1 MEQRL
6 KKLLAGFLIS
16 ILTLSI
22 TSAVAASPSAKP
34 TPKVSTKETK
44 KPVVKK
50 KATKKPVVKK
60 KAKKKPAVKKKVVKK
75 KKKSK
80 GKKLPRLQPVNC
92 FKKSWPSEFTQNGE
106 VFAKIPIRDELKCE
120 ASDNYKPAK
129 AFLRADLKKCD
140 EFACGNVTVASEAGC
155 TWWEVNS
162 TFERIDLTTGKIDA
176 TLGSLRTIS
185 RGTKTKEIQTIMLIS
200 QIKHKDADGKI
211 LKNIKASGIEV
222 SCHHDAVPDLT
233 IRNFFTAN

>member
-1 MEQRL
+1 M

-34 TPKVSTKETK
+34 TPKVSTKESK

-60 KAKKKPAVKKKVVKK
+60 KAKKKPVVKK
-75 KKKSK
+75 KKIVKK
-80 GKKLPRLQPVNC
+80 KKKLPRLQPVLC
-92 FKKSWPSEFTQNGE
+92 FGKSWPPSGFTQNGE
-106 VFAKIPIRDELKCE
+106 VFAKIPTAAQLQCE
-120 ASDNYKPAK
+120 ASDNYKVAK
-129 AFLRADLKKCD
+129 ALLRADLKKCD
-140 EFACGNVTVASEAGC
+140 EFACGTVTVASETGC
-155 TWWEVNS
+155 TWWEVTS
-162 TFERIDLTTGKIDA
+162 TFERIDLKSGNIDA
-176 TLGSLRTIS
+176 TLGTLRTIS
-185 RGTKTKEIQTIMLIS
+185 RGTKTKELQSIMLIS

-211 LKNIKASGIEV
+211 FNNIKASGIEV